1 MFKILRDIL
10 KIPELRRRILWTF
23 GLLIVFR
30 LGFFIYGR
38 KQKAA
43 VPLVCGLSLMI
54 FPYFVSNIFV
64 LLVIGFTLIVACYFF
79 RA

>member
-1 MFKILRDIL
+1 MSGAWLFWGLMFGAI
-10 KIPELRRRILWTF
+10 
-23 GLLIVFR
+23 G

-54 FPYFVSNIFV
+54 IPYFVSNILV
-64 LLVIGFTLIVACYFF
+64 LVAIGITLIVACYFI

>member
-1 MFKILRDIL
+1 MSGAWLFWGLMFGAIG
-10 KIPELRRRILWTF
+10 F
-23 GLLIVFR
+23 
-30 LGFFIYGR
+30 GFFIYGR

-54 FPYFVSNIFV
+54 IPYFVSNIFV
-64 LLVIGFTLIVACYFF
+64 LVTIGFALIVACYFI